1 MDVDT
6 GDLTTS
12 IINFTSA
19 GGTGKAW
26 ADGDTDGDGDV
37 DTSDL
42 TTSIINFTSALG
54 TAQAVPEPTSL
65 MLFTLEMLLVLRF
78 RRRS

>member
-1 MDVDT
+1 MTYTDIAT
-6 GDLTTS
+6 GD
-12 IINFTSA
+12 IV
-19 GGTGKAW
+19 
-26 ADGDTDGDGDV
+26 V
-37 DTSDL
+37 DTSHL

-54 TAQAVPEPTSL
+54 AAQAVPEPNSL